1 MPQNPIVKALSV
13 TALFTAFA
21 AGYWGDIQ
29 KLLLRWNSG
38 DDNYCYLI
46 IPLFIYLCWDKRKD
60 FRFLEFSWSP
70 WGIALTILAMGMI
83 VLGQR
88 GAAET
93 LVYLGLWGCLI
104 GITVTFYGA
113 RVRHLVF
120 PLLILLFLVPLPP
133 FLNRMLTFKL
143 KMAASTLA
151 VDMLRAIGVSV
162 VQEGNIIDL
171 GIDKLQV
178 ADACSGLRY
187 FMPMILMGLLV
198 GHFFSSGGVRK
209 SLILGVVVPLTVFIN
224 GLRIFISGILTVNGH
239 PELVQN
245 LFHDFSGW
253 VMFMI
258 AGVILIVFAFILGSI
273 GRTPITA
280 HSNDP
285 GGVTVSPCRP
295 LILTLTLCALFL
307 FSGTAAGKAPSA
319 DHLPPRRSFDA
330 FPLRI
335 GPWEGTRT
343 YLAEDILAALWADD
357 YLNATFYKADTSHTI
372 HVLIPFY
379 AFQGTRHTAHAPQS
393 CLLGSG
399 WSLVSSARS
408 AVRISNGRDI
418 PIMLMNLEKGDQKIL
433 GSYFFLQRGRI
444 IVNPWMNKVYLLWD
458 ALTRGR
464 TDGALVRVELLL
476 ADSQSSAE
484 ARQELYAFIG
494 RLWPLL
500 SAYVPD

>member
-1 MPQNPIVKALSV
+1 MIILAS
-13 TALFTAFA
+13 FT

-29 KLLLRWNSG
+29 GLLLRWNSG

-60 FRFLEFSWSP
+60 FRFPEFSWSP
-70 WGIALTILAMGMI
+70 WGIPLTCLAMGMI

-104 GITVTFYGA
+104 GIAVSLYGA
-113 RVRHLVF
+113 RVRHLLF
-120 PLLILLFLVPLPP
+120 PLLILLFIVPFPP
-133 FLNRMLTFKL
+133 FLNRLLTFKL
-143 KMAASTLA
+143 KMTASTLA
-151 VDMLRAIGVSV
+151 VDMLNAIGVSV

-187 FMPMILMGLLV
+187 FMPLILMGLLV
-198 GHFFSSGGVRK
+198 GHFFSSSSLRK
-209 SLILGVVVPLTVFIN
+209 VLILVVTVPLAVFIN
-224 GLRIFISGILTVNGH
+224 GLRIFISGILTIGGR

-258 AGVILIVFAFILGSI
+258 AGAVLIVFAFVLGRI
-273 GRTPITA
+273 GPTPSSA
-280 HSNDP
+280 HWNDP
-285 GGVTVSPCRP
+285 GGTPVHPRTPF
-295 LILTLTLCALFL
+295 ILALALCALFL
-307 FSGTAAGKAPSA
+307 IGGIAQGKAPSA
-319 DHLPPRRSFDA
+319 KHMPPRRTFA
-330 FPLRI
+330 VFPLRI
-335 GPWEGTRT
+335 GAWEGTRS
-343 YLAEDILAALWADD
+343 YLAQEILASLWADD
-357 YLNATFYKADTSHTI
+357 YLSATFHKADTPNAI
-372 HVLIPFY
+372 NVLIPFY

-408 AVRISNGRDI
+408 AVRISDGRDI
-418 PIMLMNLEKGDQKIL
+418 PVMLMDLAKGRQKIL
-433 GSYFFLQRGRI
+433 GSYFFLQRGRV

-476 ADSQSSAE
+476 ADGQSPAE
-484 ARQELYAFIG
+484 ARQELIAFIG